1 MASPARAIRR
11 TGSLRE
17 QTSYRASQA
26 HSKYVDNLSGLSAC
40 CPQVIHRLVLAFNVR
55 LGIVFNLR
63 HPILTSITTW
73 HDIHFKP
80 SDGDFLPRR
89 ADWASVEV
97 ADLTH

>member
-40 CPQVIHRLVLAFNVR
+40 CPQVIHRLFFAFN
-55 LGIVFNLR
+55 I
-63 HPILTSITTW
+63 
-73 HDIHFKP
+73 
-80 SDGDFLPRR
+80 
-89 ADWASVEV
+89 
-97 ADLTH
+97 

>member
-26 HSKYVDNLSGLSAC
+26 HSKYVDNLNGLSAC
-40 CPQVIHRLVLAFNVR
+40 CPQVIHRLLFAFNIWQGV
-55 LGIVFNLR
+55 LFNLS
-63 HPILTSITTW
+63 HPILTSITAW

-80 SDGDFLPRR
+80 SDRDFLP
-89 ADWASVEV
+89 
-97 ADLTH
+97 